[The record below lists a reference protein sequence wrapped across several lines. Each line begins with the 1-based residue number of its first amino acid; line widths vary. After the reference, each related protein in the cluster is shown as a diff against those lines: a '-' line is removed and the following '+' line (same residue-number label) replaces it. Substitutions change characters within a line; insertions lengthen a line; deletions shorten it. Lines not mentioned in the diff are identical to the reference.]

1 MKYRASLVIMAILL
15 LAACKDTPEDLNK
28 KAAARWQAIIDSD
41 YEKAF
46 EYFSPAYRKTEEYLS
61 FALRMQKAK
70 LRVNWTDIKYMSKS
84 CETENTCSV
93 SLELSFTY
101 HFEQR
106 SQGSIETDSIIK
118 ENWIL
123 KDGKWYMV
131 PLVDGVM

>member
-1 MKYRASLVIMAILL
+1 MNYRISIIIMAVLF

-28 KAAARWQAIIDSD
+28 KAEARWQAIIDND

-46 EYFSPAYRKTEEYLS
+46 EYFSPAYRKTEKYLS

-70 LRVNWTDIKYMSKS
+70 LKVNWTAVKYMSKS
-84 CETENTCSV
+84 CETESTCSV

-101 HFEQR
+101 QFEQR
-106 SQGSIETDSIIK
+106 SQGSIETDSIVK
-118 ENWIL
+118 ESWML

-131 PLVDGVM
+131 PLVSGV